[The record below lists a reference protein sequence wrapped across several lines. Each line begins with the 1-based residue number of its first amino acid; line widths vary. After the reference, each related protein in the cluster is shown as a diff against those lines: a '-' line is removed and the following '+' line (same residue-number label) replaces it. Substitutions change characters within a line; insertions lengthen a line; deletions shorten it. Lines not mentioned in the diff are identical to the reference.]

1 MDIMDVAS
9 PKVLKRY
16 LNDSLY
22 RNSFF
27 LVMNRVLVVL
37 TGFVF
42 WMVATHLYSVND
54 VGLAVAFVSSS
65 QLIGS
70 FALFGFDTSIIR
82 FFKSYDRSKIFNTSF
97 ILVAVFSVIVGVVY
111 IAGIKYFS
119 PDLSILRQPV
129 YAAIFLLFTMALSVA
144 TITAQAFIAMR
155 DAKYSFIQNVLLTLR
170 IPLLLPL
177 LFLGSL
183 GILSATFIAYL
194 LTYLI
199 VFYFLGKFI
208 KFSPKIDV
216 GFLKLSYKFSF
227 GNYISNML
235 YAATFSIIP
244 IMVLNVSG
252 SASAGLFYMGYTVGN
267 FALQIPLALS
277 ISLFVEGV
285 YGESLRKSVKKIGVL
300 TLITLIGTIVFF
312 NFFGRLVL
320 SLFGKDYVAAFDL
333 LMLISVSGL
342 LYAVYVIFTILLNMK
357 MRVNY
362 IILLNVFL
370 FLLVD
375 VLSYFFLIRYGIT
388 GVGYAFIIAYG
399 ILDVFILYLAKKW
412 EWL

>member
-1 MDIMDVAS
+1 
-9 PKVLKRY
+9 
-16 LNDSLY
+16 
-22 RNSFF
+22 
-27 LVMNRVLVVL
+27 MNRVLVVL

-42 WMVATHLYSVND
+42 WMVATHLYSDND

-82 FFKSYDRSKIFNTSF
+82 FFKSYDRSNIFNTSF
-97 ILVAVFSVIVGVVY
+97 ILVTVFSIILGVVF
-111 IAGIKYFS
+111 IAGVKYFS
-119 PDLSILRQPV
+119 PDLSILQQPA

-144 TITAQAFIAMR
+144 AVTAQAFIAMR

-170 IPLLLPL
+170 IPLLLPM

-194 LTYLI
+194 VAYLI
-199 VFYFLGKFI
+199 VFYFLARFI
-208 KFSPKIDV
+208 SFRPEIDI
-216 GFLKLSYKFSF
+216 GFLRLSYKFSF
-227 GNYISNML
+227 ANYISNML
-235 YAATFSIIP
+235 YSTTFSIIP
-244 IMVLNVSG
+244 IMVLNVAG
-252 SASAGLFYMGYTVGN
+252 SASSAMYYMGYTVGA
-267 FALQIPLALS
+267 FTMQIPLALS
-277 ISLFVEGV
+277 ISLFVEGI

-300 TLITLIGTIVFF
+300 TIGALLATIVFF

-320 SLFGKDYVAAFDL
+320 SLFGKNYVGAFDL
-333 LMLISVSGL
+333 LMLISVSSV

-362 IILLNVFL
+362 IIVLNVFL
-370 FLLVD
+370 FILVD
-375 VLSYFFLIRYGIT
+375 ALSYFFLTRYGIT
-388 GVGYAFIIAYG
+388 GIGYAFIIAYG
-399 ILDVFILYLAKKW
+399 ILDIFILYLAKKW

>member
-1 MDIMDVAS
+1 MNIMDVAG
-9 PKVLKRY
+9 PKALKRY
-16 LNDSLY
+16 FNDSLY

-27 LVMNRVLVVL
+27 LVMNRALVVL

-97 ILVAVFSVIVGVVY
+97 ILVAVFSVVVGVVY
-111 IAGIKYFS
+111 IAGVKYFS
-119 PDLSILRQPV
+119 PDLSILQQPL
-129 YAAIFLLFTMALSVA
+129 YAIIFLLFTMALSVA
-144 TITAQAFIAMR
+144 AVTAQAFIAMR

-194 LTYLI
+194 VAYLI
-199 VFYFLGKFI
+199 VFYFLARFI
-208 KFSPKIDV
+208 NFKPEIDV

-277 ISLFVEGV
+277 LSLFVEGV

-312 NFFGRLVL
+312 NFFGKFVL

-333 LMLISVSGL
+333 LMLISVSSF
-342 LYAVYVIFTILLNMK
+342 LYAIYVIFTILLNMK

-362 IILLNVFL
+362 IILLNMIL
-370 FLLVD
+370 FILVD

-388 GVGYAFIIAYG
+388 GVGYAFIIAYA

>member
-1 MDIMDVAS
+1 MDVAG
-9 PKVLKRY
+9 PKALKRY
-16 LNDSLY
+16 FNDTLY

-27 LVMNRVLVVL
+27 LLMNRVLVVL

-111 IAGIKYFS
+111 IAGVKYFS
-119 PDLSILRQPV
+119 PDLSILQQPL
-129 YAAIFLLFTMALSVA
+129 YAVIFLLFTMALSVA
-144 TITAQAFIAMR
+144 AVTAQAFIAMR
-155 DAKYSFIQNVLLTLR
+155 DAKYSFIQNLLLTLR

-194 LTYLI
+194 VAYLI

-208 KFSPKIDV
+208 QFRPEIDV

-244 IMVLNVSG
+244 IMVLNILG
-252 SASAGLFYMGYTVGN
+252 SASAGLYYMGYTVGN

-285 YGESLRKSVKKIGVL
+285 YGENLRKSVKKIGVL
-300 TLITLIGTIVFF
+300 TIGALVATIVFF
-312 NFFGRLVL
+312 NFFGRFIL

-362 IILLNVFL
+362 IIVLNVFL
-370 FLLVD
+370 FILVD
-375 VLSYFFLIRYGIT
+375 ALSYFFLIRYGIT

-399 ILDVFILYLAKKW
+399 ILDIFILYLAKKW

>member
-1 MDIMDVAS
+1 MNIMDVAG
-9 PKVLKRY
+9 PKALKRY
-16 LNDSLY
+16 FNDSLY

-27 LVMNRVLVVL
+27 LVMNRALVVL

-111 IAGIKYFS
+111 IAGVKYFS
-119 PDLSILRQPV
+119 PDLSILQQPL
-129 YAAIFLLFTMALSVA
+129 YAVIFLLFTMALSVA
-144 TITAQAFIAMR
+144 AVTAQAFIAMR
-155 DAKYSFIQNVLLTLR
+155 DAKYSFIQNLLLTLR

-194 LTYLI
+194 VAYLI

-208 KFSPKIDV
+208 QFRPEIDV

-277 ISLFVEGV
+277 LSLFVEGV

-312 NFFGRLVL
+312 NFFGKFVL

-333 LMLISVSGL
+333 LMLISVSSF
-342 LYAVYVIFTILLNMK
+342 LYAIYVIFTILLNMK

-362 IILLNVFL
+362 IILLNMIL
-370 FLLVD
+370 FILVD

-388 GVGYAFIIAYG
+388 GVGYAFIIAYA